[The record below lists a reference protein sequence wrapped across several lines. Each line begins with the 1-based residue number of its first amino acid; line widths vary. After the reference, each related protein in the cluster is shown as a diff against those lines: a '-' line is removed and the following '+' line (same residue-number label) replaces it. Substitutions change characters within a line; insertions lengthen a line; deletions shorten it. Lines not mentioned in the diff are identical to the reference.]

1 MNLTMYIALL
11 LGFALLLK
19 GAGWFVDAASSLA
32 RALHIPSL
40 IIGLTI
46 VAMGT
51 SAPEAAV
58 SITAAFSGSNEI
70 ALSNVVGSNMFNL
83 LAVVGVSSL
92 LRPALVEPAVLRR
105 DLFWHLGSTLLLLFL
120 AYNLYIGRLEGLLL
134 LLLLAVYLLFLLK
147 NARGANSG
155 SEPEAAEIGLPKQL
169 FWLVVGLAA
178 VILGGNLVVN
188 SATDIATAW
197 GWSETLIGL
206 TIVAIGTSLPELATS
221 VMAAYKGDSSLALGN
236 VLGSNIFNLL
246 FILGL
251 SCTLSPIAV
260 LPGALCDIGLLCA
273 VAALTLFICRNDG
286 QISRREGALLLA
298 LYLLY
303 TGWLICR

>member
-1 MNLTMYIALL
+1 MNLTMYLTLL
-11 LGFALLLK
+11 LGFVLLLK
-19 GAGWFVDAASSLA
+19 GAGWFVDAASALA
-32 RALHIPSL
+32 QALHIPSL

-83 LAVVGVSSL
+83 LAVVGISSL

-105 DLFWHLGSTLLLLFL
+105 DLFWHLGASLLLMFL
-120 AYNLYIGRLEGLLL
+120 AYSLYLGRLEGLLL
-134 LLLLAVYLLFLLK
+134 LLLFAVYMFLLFK
-147 NARGANSG
+147 GARGGN
-155 SEPEAAEIGLPKQL
+155 ENQDPQAEEIRLPKQL
-169 FWLVVGLAA
+169 FWLVIGLAA

-188 SATDIATAW
+188 SATDIAKAW
-197 GWSETLIGL
+197 GLSETLIGL

-236 VLGSNIFNLL
+236 VLGSNIFNIL

-260 LPGALCDIGLLCA
+260 LPGALVDIGLLCA
-273 VAALTLFICRNDG
+273 VAAVTLFFCRNDG
-286 QISRREGALLLA
+286 QISRREGAVLLG

-303 TGWLICR
+303 TVWLICR

>member
-1 MNLTMYIALL
+1 MYIALL

-120 AYNLYIGRLEGLLL
+120 AYNLYLGRLEGLLL

-147 NARGANSG
+147 NARGSNSG

-169 FWLVVGLAA
+169 F
-178 VILGGNLVVN
+178 
-188 SATDIATAW
+188 
-197 GWSETLIGL
+197 
-206 TIVAIGTSLPELATS
+206 
-221 VMAAYKGDSSLALGN
+221 
-236 VLGSNIFNLL
+236 
-246 FILGL
+246 
-251 SCTLSPIAV
+251 
-260 LPGALCDIGLLCA
+260 
-273 VAALTLFICRNDG
+273 
-286 QISRREGALLLA
+286 
-298 LYLLY
+298 
-303 TGWLICR
+303 

>member
-1 MNLTMYIALL
+1 MELTMYVVLL

-19 GAGWFVDAASSLA
+19 GAGWFVDAASALA

-40 IIGLTI
+40 VIGLTI

-70 ALSNVVGSNMFNL
+70 ALSNVLGSNMFNL
-83 LAVVGVSSL
+83 LAVVGISSL

-105 DLFWHLGSTLLLLFL
+105 DLLWHIGASLLLLL
-120 AYNLYIGRLEGLLL
+120 VTYNLWLGRAEGLLL
-134 LLLLAVYLLFLLK
+134 LLFCGVYLFVLLSG
-147 NARGANSG
+147 ARRGG
-155 SEPEAAEIGLPKQL
+155 DKSEPDTETVRLPRQI
-169 FWLVVGLAA
+169 FWLVIGLAA
-178 VILGGNLVVN
+178 IILGGNLVVN
-188 SATDIATAW
+188 SATDIAAAW
-197 GWSETLIGL
+197 GLSETLIGL

-221 VMAAYKGDSSLALGN
+221 VVAAYKGDSSLALGN
-236 VLGSNIFNLL
+236 VLGSNILNIL

-286 QISRREGALLLA
+286 QISRREGGLLLG

-303 TGWLICR
+303 TLWLICR

>member
-105 DLFWHLGSTLLLLFL
+105 DLFWHLGATLLLLFL
-120 AYNLYIGRLEGLLL
+120 AYNLYLGRLEGLLL

-206 TIVAIGTSLPELATS
+206 TIVAIGTSLP
-221 VMAAYKGDSSLALGN
+221 
-236 VLGSNIFNLL
+236 
-246 FILGL
+246 
-251 SCTLSPIAV
+251 
-260 LPGALCDIGLLCA
+260 
-273 VAALTLFICRNDG
+273 
-286 QISRREGALLLA
+286 
-298 LYLLY
+298 
-303 TGWLICR
+303 

>member
-1 MNLTMYIALL
+1 M
-11 LGFALLLK
+11 
-19 GAGWFVDAASSLA
+19 
-32 RALHIPSL
+32 
-40 IIGLTI
+40 
-46 VAMGT
+46 
-51 SAPEAAV
+51 
-58 SITAAFSGSNEI
+58 
-70 ALSNVVGSNMFNL
+70 
-83 LAVVGVSSL
+83 
-92 LRPALVEPAVLRR
+92 
-105 DLFWHLGSTLLLLFL
+105 
-120 AYNLYIGRLEGLLL
+120 LL

>member
-105 DLFWHLGSTLLLLFL
+105 DLFWHLGATLLLLFL
-120 AYNLYIGRLEGLLL
+120 AYNLYLGRLEG
-134 LLLLAVYLLFLLK
+134 LLK

>member
-1 MNLTMYIALL
+1 MNLTMYLTLL
-11 LGFALLLK
+11 LGFVLLLK
-19 GAGWFVDAASSLA
+19 GAGWFVDAASALA

-83 LAVVGVSSL
+83 LAVVGISSL

-105 DLFWHLGSTLLLLFL
+105 DLFWHLGASLLLMFL
-120 AYNLYIGRLEGLLL
+120 AYSLYLGRLEGLLL
-134 LLLLAVYLLFLLK
+134 LLLFAVYMFLLFK
-147 NARGANSG
+147 GARGGN
-155 SEPEAAEIGLPKQL
+155 ENQDPQAEEIRLPKQL
-169 FWLVVGLAA
+169 FWLVIGLAA

-188 SATDIATAW
+188 SATDIAKAW
-197 GWSETLIGL
+197 GLSETLIGL

-236 VLGSNIFNLL
+236 VLGSNIFNIL

-260 LPGALCDIGLLCA
+260 LPGALVDIGLLCA
-273 VAALTLFICRNDG
+273 VAAVTLFFCRNDG
-286 QISRREGALLLA
+286 QISRREGAVLLG

-303 TGWLICR
+303 TVWLICR